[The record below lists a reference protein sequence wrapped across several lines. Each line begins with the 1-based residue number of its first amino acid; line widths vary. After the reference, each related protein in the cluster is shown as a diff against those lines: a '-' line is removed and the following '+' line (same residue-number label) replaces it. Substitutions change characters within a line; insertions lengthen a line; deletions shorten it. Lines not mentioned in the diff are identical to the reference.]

1 MVLRFLNSIFLL
13 QKYNLDFVIDL
24 HASSSM
30 LGVFIQ
36 GNSYD
41 SVYRYERHIVF
52 PKMLA
57 QNMPDFSQAQ
67 TFYNADLDKE
77 GTAIRYYLTSCL
89 FKGGIISTCIFSLV
103 PFSNKGVVI
112 LECILVPNWKYQYV
126 LMNLPRESNLP
137 QLTST
142 YLQAKVEMLSMH
154 TFFHDGTKVKTTFEN
169 KPPLLMFIPSK
180 FQCLV
185 MSKRQTWTPQILS
198 QFTLILKKTV
208 SLH

>member
-1 MVLRFLNSIFLL
+1 MVLRFHNSIFLL

-67 TFYNADLDKE
+67 TFYNADLEKE
-77 GTAIRYYLTSCL
+77 GTARRYYLTSCL
-89 FKGGIISTCIFSLV
+89 FKGGLISKCIFSLV

-112 LECILVPNWKYQYV
+112 LECILVPN
-126 LMNLPRESNLP
+126 
-137 QLTST
+137 
-142 YLQAKVEMLSMH
+142 
-154 TFFHDGTKVKTTFEN
+154 
-169 KPPLLMFIPSK
+169 
-180 FQCLV
+180 
-185 MSKRQTWTPQILS
+185 
-198 QFTLILKKTV
+198 
-208 SLH
+208 